1 MSHPVADNF
10 RQAANANRDDPR
22 RRGNVLTLDQADQVL
37 YSGDIH
43 GHRENLAKIVAAAKL
58 GKDPRVRLVIQEVI
72 HGPAD
77 ADGLDRSLSLLMKL
91 ARLKL
96 AHPEQV
102 LMLLANHDVAQ
113 ITGSEITKAGLG
125 VCEMFVRG
133 VRASYGDDADEV
145 LAGMEEFLL
154 SMPLAIRCPNG
165 VWMSHSLPSPS
176 RQKQAGLDVLDRP
189 YTRQD
194 LQRGGGV
201 YEWTWGRGHTPEQI
215 DALAAQL
222 GVRVFLLAH
231 KHRQTGF
238 EVISDRCLTVLSDH
252 AHGCIVR
259 FPAGQTLTGDELQQ
273 RIVPIAALPAE

>member
-10 RQAANANRDDPR
+10 RQAALANLDDPR
-22 RRGNVLTLDQADQVL
+22 RRGNVVTLAPDDQVL

-58 GKDPRVRLVIQEVI
+58 GKEPQVRLVIQEVI

-77 ADGLDRSLSLLMKL
+77 ADGLDRSLSLLMRV

-125 VCEMFVRG
+125 VCETFVRG
-133 VRASYGDDADEV
+133 VRASYGDDAAQV

-176 RQKQAGLDVLDRP
+176 RQQGAGLDVLDRP

-194 LQRGGGV
+194 LLRGGGV
-201 YEWTWGRGHTPEQI
+201 YEWTWGRGHTREQI

-222 GVRVFLLAH
+222 GVSVFLLAH
-231 KHRQTGF
+231 KHCEVGF

-259 FPAGQTLTGDELQQ
+259 FPAGQPLTGPMLEQ
-273 RIVPIAALPAE
+273 RIVPIAALPPG